1 MPITNTDVML
11 GAEAQIF
18 SLTKGGFIVRQT
30 AGSNGT
36 RTVDTYA
43 ADAAA
48 VLALLTTIFTP
59 PPAP

>member
-1 MPITNTDVML
+1 MPITNTDPML

-30 AGSNGT
+30 AGAGGAKV
-36 RTVDTYA
+36 VDTFA
-43 ADAAA
+43 ADSAA
-48 VLALLTTIFTP
+48 VIALLTTIFTP